1 MGSGVGDGGVRLW
14 IAEGRNGGRAR
25 AERSLM
31 GAQPTGEPAMML
43 GLMSDELRQ
52 GEGTEGGAAQH
63 EAPHQAV
70 RARAAAV
77 HHPRRH
83 LQAARPT
90 MGGGGVASASR
101 KSLRTRRKNQ
111 RGTRGRKASGTRAA
125 ASERV
130 RGRAIRPTACFTS
143 ADGFCR
149 PWWLPHGSSALS
161 GAIVCANGARRRS
174 GASGRS
180 ERT

>member
-101 KSLRTRRKNQ
+101 KR
-111 RGTRGRKASGTRAA
+111 TRGRKASGTRAA

-161 GAIVCANGARRRS
+161 GAIACANGARRRS

>member
-1 MGSGVGDGGVRLW
+1 M
-14 IAEGRNGGRAR
+14 E
-25 AERSLM
+25 
-31 GAQPTGEPAMML
+31 AQPTGEPAMMP
-43 GLMSDELRQ
+43 GLMSDELRL
-52 GEGTEGGAAQH
+52 GEGTKGGAAQH

-70 RARAAAV
+70 RARTAAV

-101 KSLRTRRKNQ
+101 KSLRTSRKSQRRTGGK
-111 RGTRGRKASGTRAA
+111 KASGTRAA
-125 ASERV
+125 ARERV
-130 RGRAIRPTACFTS
+130 GGRAIRHTACCMS
-143 ADGFCR
+143 AGGFCR

-161 GAIVCANGARRRS
+161 GAIACANGARRRS